1 MPWLLPSTS
10 IHQSLFLVIVQERY
24 TFQDRTQRMPRLL
37 SKTNTVQRSC
47 RPGMTPSPS
56 QQQKN
61 RPVPQLS
68 CALCRDRKLKCDKL
82 EPCSNCTS
90 SGVACMPIYRPR
102 LPRGRHARPARSRT
116 SSPPANRRCGD
127 FSDSKAASPAEHAAL
142 NAPIDGLE
150 SLVQEGEAS
159 KVGLD
164 AEGNGLQEL
173 VSDSILASI

>member
-1 MPWLLPSTS
+1 
-10 IHQSLFLVIVQERY
+10 
-24 TFQDRTQRMPRLL
+24 MPRLL
-37 SKTNTVQRSC
+37 SKTNTVQRSN
-47 RPGMTPSPS
+47 RPEMAPSPS

-68 CALCRDRKLKCDKL
+68 CALCRDRKLRCDKL

-102 LPRGRHARPARSRT
+102 LPRGRHARPARSGT
-116 SSPPANRRCGD
+116 SSPPANRRSGD
-127 FSDSKAASPAEHAAL
+127 FNSSRSASAVESGNF
-142 NAPIDGLE
+142 NAPVDGLE

-173 VSDSILASI
+173 VSDSIPPSV